1 MKEKLKT
8 ILFMI
13 VVSAVFTGLVSGV
26 YSLTRPRIK
35 RNERLALNRAIISS
49 YAPELLAAGA
59 DGAVVES
66 VYNDYIRETEM
77 TFSPPARKQQP
88 GASLEEYPVYEGL
101 NDAGEVEAY
110 IFNVRGRG
118 LWGDIRAYMAVS
130 PDLEEVVGIS
140 FYLHSET
147 PGLGAE
153 ITKEWFLSAF
163 EGRPIPDEPGD
174 DGLYLAFSVPRDDE
188 IPEDAPRVHAIT
200 GATGTTNSVEKMV
213 NEDLGAFLK
222 AMRDNAGQ
230 TSGSPEPEEST

>member
-26 YSLTRPRIK
+26 YSITRPRI
-35 RNERLALNRAIISS
+35 RANERLALNRAIINA
-49 YAPELLAAGA
+49 YAPELLPAGA
-59 DGAVVES
+59 SGEMVES
-66 VYNDYIRETEM
+66 VFEEYIRETGV
-77 TFSPPARKQQP
+77 TFSPPESKELP
-88 GASLEEYPVYEGL
+88 GASREEYSVYEGL
-101 NDAGEVEAY
+101 DESGSVLAY
-110 IFNVRGRG
+110 IFEIRGRG
-118 LWGDIRAYMAVS
+118 LWGDIRGYLAVS
-130 PDLEEVVGIS
+130 PDLAEIAGIS

-174 DGLYLAFSVPRDDE
+174 DGLYLAFSVPRDED
-188 IPEDAPRVHAIT
+188 IPEDAPKVHAIT

-222 AMRDNAGQ
+222 AMRDKAGK